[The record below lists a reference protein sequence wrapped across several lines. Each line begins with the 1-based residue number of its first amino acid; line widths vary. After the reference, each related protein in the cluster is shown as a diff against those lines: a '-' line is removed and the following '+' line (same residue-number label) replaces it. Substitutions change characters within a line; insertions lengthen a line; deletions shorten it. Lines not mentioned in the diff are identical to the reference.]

1 MVVGPWWGRCCV
13 GGQLEPL
20 NLSDP
25 RPNGEHCLIKSDQIR
40 RDDASP
46 DAEMWLN
53 STPQIGGFPKEWS
66 SCLCNFC
73 RVPYYRNSTLNVLYR
88 AWVRL
93 LSLKWKWWSRTK
105 TKSQANEGE
114 CLWKRIKPSLPF
126 ACRRRHI
133 IPSLLPLLVF
143 NTGQPGMTTR
153 MRRRGRMIIN
163 WGWLRWRWY
172 WSRWWWCCHPHIQ
185 FLVYSPLLWDHFE
198 TALGQLSDYFEATL
212 RQLLE
217 NFETTFGLLW
227 ENSETTFGQLRNDF
241 GTTLRQ
247 LWDEFETPLKKS
259 SELLWDSP
267 YTKWWRL
274 LSDYRRSS

>member
-1 MVVGPWWGRCCV
+1 
-13 GGQLEPL
+13 
-20 NLSDP
+20 
-25 RPNGEHCLIKSDQIR
+25 
-40 RDDASP
+40 
-46 DAEMWLN
+46 MWLN

-93 LSLKWKWWSRTK
+93 LSLKWKCWSRTK

-153 MRRRGRMIIN
+153 MRRMVKMVMVLITMMVMLPSSHTIPSLQLSA
-163 WGWLRWRWY
+163 LRPFWD
-172 WSRWWWCCHPHIQ
+172 S
-185 FLVYSPLLWDHFE
+185 FGTTFGLLWGNSE
-198 TALGQLSDYFEATL
+198 TTFGQLLDS
-212 RQLLE
+212 
-217 NFETTFGLLW
+217 FETTFGLLW

-267 YTKWWRL
+267 YTRWWRL